1 MAIYS
6 LGEPI
11 GADAGI
17 NQCNVL
23 TIFPMGLQCVV
34 TNPSSIQ
41 AIDGDVFLNITGG
54 TPPYNVMWDN
64 NNTGPFLDSLTLGSY
79 TATVVDNFGDY
90 TATTTCILQ
99 LPSPTPTP
107 IPSPTPT
114 PSSVYYD
121 FCINITQNPEAQS
134 NPFAINN
141 TITRTH
147 FTNNGVVNNKPS
159 WISDDSL
166 YVVNWNTSIGK
177 WEYKLVTYSGT
188 PFVVNSNPSVPPIN
202 NWQYLGANASVVG
215 NTGYCTTGTPLS
227 MLVQPNS
234 PIYGGDG
241 SIIITPYGGYVT
253 SGTPYQYSIN
263 NGLSYQNSPMFTNL
277 IGGTYN
283 VVILDASGT
292 TFTQTVT
299 LITPPPPNI
308 YTVNLNTTSQI
319 QVNTNLILTKTYTTN
334 ISVSPQLPS
343 GTTITLNLQ
352 HINLF
357 KASPTPNIASA
368 TTISTLYKNN
378 IAYTATTNSTTTA
391 TTSSTKAGC
400 NNLTPPVLVYNK
412 TYIDNWSSVTI
423 TRTDTLSI
431 YTVTSVYKNNSDNCY
446 IGEASD
452 TFNKSALT
460 ISGNC
465 VNCVAQ

>member
-11 GADAGI
+11 GADSGI

-34 TNPSSIQ
+34 TGTTGIQ
-41 AIDGDVFLNITGG
+41 ATDGAIYLNITGG

-64 NNTGPFLDSLTLGSY
+64 NNTGPYLEFLTLGSY
-79 TATVVDNFGDY
+79 TATVIDNFGDY

-99 LPSPTPTP
+99 LPSPTPTL
-107 IPSPTPT
+107 IPPPTPT

-121 FCINITQNPEAQS
+121 FCINITQ
-134 NPFAINN
+134 NN

-159 WISDDSL
+159 WISDDYQ
-166 YVVNWNTSIGK
+166 YVVNWNTSIAK
-177 WEYKLVTYSGT
+177 WVYKLVTYSGT
-188 PFVVNSNPSVPPIN
+188 SFNIVNSNPSVPPIN
-202 NWQYLGANASVVG
+202 NWQYFGGNASVTG
-215 NTGYCTTGTPLS
+215 NIGYCITGTPLS
-227 MLVQPNS
+227 MTVQPNS
-234 PIYGGDG
+234 PIYGSDG
-241 SIIITPYGGYVT
+241 SIYITPLGGV
-253 SGTPYQYSIN
+253 GPYKYSIT
-263 NGLSYQNSPMFTNL
+263 NGLTYQTSQFFTGLN
-277 IGGTYN
+277 GGTYN
-283 VVILDASGT
+283 VVISGSNLT
-292 TFTQTVT
+292 TYAQIVT
-299 LITPPPPNI
+299 LITPPPPTF
-308 YTVNLNTTSQI
+308 YTVNLTTAPPQI
-319 QVNTNLILTKTYTTN
+319 LVNTNTVLTKGYNTN

-352 HINLF
+352 HVNLF

-368 TTISTLYKNN
+368 TTISILYKNN
-378 IAYTATTNSTTTA
+378 TPYTATTNSTTTA
-391 TTSSTKAGC
+391 TTLSTKVGC
-400 NNLTPPVLVYNK
+400 NNLNPPVLVYNK
-412 TYIDNWSSVTI
+412 TYMDNWSSVTI
-423 TRTDTLSI
+423 TRTDSLSI
-431 YTVTSVYKNNSDNCY
+431 YTITSVYKNNSDNCY
-446 IGEASD
+446 IGESSD

>member
-11 GADAGI
+11 GADTGI

-23 TIFPMGLQCVV
+23 TIFPMGVQCVV

-41 AIDGDVFLNITGG
+41 AVDGEVFLNVTGG

-64 NNTGPFLDSLTLGSY
+64 NNTSPFLEFLPLGSY

-90 TATTTCILQ
+90 TATTTCILE

-121 FCINITQNPEAQS
+121 FCINITQNSEAQS

-141 TITRTH
+141 PITRTH

-166 YVVNWNTSIGK
+166 YVVYWNTSIVK

-188 PFVVNSNPSVPPIN
+188 PFVVNSNPSIPPIN

-227 MLVQPNS
+227 MVVQTNS

-241 SIIITPYGGYVT
+241 SVVITPNGGV
-253 SGTPYQYSIN
+253 TPYQYSIT
-263 NGLSYQNSPMFTNL
+263 NGLTYQNSPIFTNL
-277 IGGTYN
+277 IGGTLN
-283 VVILDASGT
+283 LVILDASGT

-299 LITPPPPNI
+299 LIAPPPPTV
-308 YTVNLNTTSQI
+308 YTVNLNTSSQTI
-319 QVNTNLILTKTYTTN
+319 INTNTVLTKIYTTN

-352 HINLF
+352 HVNLF
-357 KASPTPNIASA
+357 NVSPTPDIASA
-368 TTISTLYKNN
+368 TTVSTLYKNS

-391 TTSSTKAGC
+391 TTLST
-400 NNLTPPVLVYNK
+400 LVNCQANPLYNK

-423 TRTDTLSI
+423 TRTDSLYI
-431 YTVTSVYKNNSDNCY
+431 YTITSVYKNDSNNCY
-446 IGEASD
+446 VGQASD

>member
-11 GADAGI
+11 GADTGI

-23 TIFPMGLQCVV
+23 TIFPMGVQCVV
-34 TNPSSIQ
+34 KNPNSIQ
-41 AIDGDVFLNITGG
+41 AVDGEVFLNITGG
-54 TPPYNVMWDN
+54 TPPYTVMWDN
-64 NNTGPFLDSLTLGSY
+64 NNTSPLLMNLPLGSY

-90 TATTTCILQ
+90 TATTTCILE

-121 FCINITQNPEAQS
+121 FCINITQNSEAQS

-141 TITRTH
+141 PIITRTH

-166 YVVNWNTSIGK
+166 YVVNWNISIGK
-177 WEYKLVTYSGT
+177 WEYRLVTYSGT
-188 PFVVNSNPSVPPIN
+188 PFIVNSNPSIPPIN
-202 NWQYLGANASVVG
+202 NWQYFGGNASVVG

-227 MLVQPNS
+227 MTVLPNS

-241 SIIITPYGGYVT
+241 SVVITPFGGV
-253 SGTPYQYSIN
+253 PPRQYSIT
-263 NGLSYQNSPMFTNL
+263 NGLTYQNSPIFTSLN
-277 IGGTYN
+277 GGTYN
-283 VVILDASGT
+283 LVILDASGT

-299 LITPPPPNI
+299 LITPPPPTV
-308 YTVNLNTTSQI
+308 YTVNLNTSSQTI
-319 QVNTNLILTKTYTTN
+319 INTNTVLTKTYTTN

-352 HINLF
+352 HVNLF
-357 KASPTPNIASA
+357 NASPTPDIASA
-368 TTISTLYKNN
+368 TTTSTLYKNS
-378 IAYTATTNSTTTA
+378 IPYTATTTSTTTA
-391 TTSSTKAGC
+391 TTLSTLANC
-400 NNLTPPVLVYNK
+400 QANPLYNK

-423 TRTDTLSI
+423 TRTDSLYI
-431 YTVTSVYKNNSDNCY
+431 YTITSVYKNGSDNCY
-446 IGEASD
+446 VGQASD

>member
-11 GADAGI
+11 GADSGI

-23 TIFPMGLQCVV
+23 TIFPMGLQCIV
-34 TNPSSIQ
+34 TGTTGIQ
-41 AIDGDVFLNITGG
+41 AIDGAIYLNITGG

-64 NNTGPFLDSLTLGSY
+64 NNTGPYLEFLPLGSY

-227 MLVQPNS
+227 MSVQPNS

-241 SIIITPYGGYVT
+241 SIIIAPFGGVI
-253 SGTPYQYSIN
+253 PYQYSIT
-263 NGLSYQNSPMFTNL
+263 NGLTYQNSTMFTSLN
-277 IGGTYN
+277 GGTYN

-299 LITPPPPNI
+299 LIAPPPPTV
-308 YTVNLNTTSQI
+308 YTVNLSTFSQI
-319 QVNTNLILTKTYTTN
+319 LVNTNTVLTKLYNTN

-352 HINLF
+352 HVNLF
-357 KASPTPNIASA
+357 NSSPTPDIASA
-368 TTISTLYKNN
+368 TTTSTLYKNS
-378 IAYTATTNSTTTA
+378 IPYTATTNSTTTA
-391 TTSSTKAGC
+391 TTLSTLAGC
-400 NNLTPPVLVYNK
+400 QANPLYVK
-412 TYIDNWSSVTI
+412 TYIENWLSVTI
-423 TRTDTLSI
+423 TRTDSLSI
-431 YTVTSVYKNNSDNCY
+431 NTITSVYKNGINNCY
-446 IGEASD
+446 VGQASD

>member
-6 LGEPI
+6 LGTPI
-11 GADAGI
+11 GPDTGI

-23 TIFPMGLQCVV
+23 TIFPMGVQCIV

-41 AIDGDVFLNITGG
+41 AVDGDVFLNITGG
-54 TPPYNVMWDN
+54 TPPYTVMWDN
-64 NNTGPFLDSLTLGSY
+64 NNTSPLLMNLPLGSY

-90 TATTTCILQ
+90 TATTTCILE

-121 FCINITQNPEAQS
+121 FCINITQNNAV
-134 NPFAINN
+134 
-141 TITRTH
+141 THTH

-159 WISDDSL
+159 WISDDTQ
-166 YVVNWNTSIGK
+166 YVVYWNTSIGK
-177 WEYKLVTYSGT
+177 WEYKLITYSGT
-188 PFVVNSNPSVPPIN
+188 PFIVNSNPSVPPIN

-227 MLVQPNS
+227 MVVQTNS

-241 SIIITPYGGYVT
+241 SVVITPNGGV
-253 SGTPYQYSIN
+253 TPYQYSIT
-263 NGLSYQNSPMFTNL
+263 NGLTYQNSPIFTSLN
-277 IGGTYN
+277 GGTYN
-283 VVILDASGT
+283 LVILDSSGT
-292 TFTQTVT
+292 TYTQTVT
-299 LITPPPPNI
+299 LITPPPPTV
-308 YTVNLNTTSQI
+308 YTVNLNTSSQTI
-319 QVNTNLILTKTYTTN
+319 INTNTELTKTYTTN

-352 HINLF
+352 HVNLF
-357 KASPTPNIASA
+357 NASPTPDIASA
-368 TTISTLYKNN
+368 TTTSTLYKNSTP
-378 IAYTATTNSTTTA
+378 YTATTTSTTTA
-391 TTSSTKAGC
+391 TTLSTLANC
-400 NNLTPPVLVYNK
+400 QANPLYTK

-423 TRTDTLSI
+423 TRTDSLYI
-431 YTVTSVYKNNSDNCY
+431 YTITSVYKNGSDNCY
-446 IGEASD
+446 VGQASD

-460 ISGNC
+460 ISGC

>member
-11 GADAGI
+11 GADTGI

-23 TIFPMGLQCVV
+23 TIFPMGVQCVV

-41 AIDGDVFLNITGG
+41 SVDGDVFLNITGG
-54 TPPYNVMWDN
+54 TPPYTVMWDN
-64 NNTGPFLDSLTLGSY
+64 NNTSPLLMNLPLGSY

-90 TATTTCILQ
+90 TATTTCILE

-121 FCINITQNPEAQS
+121 FCINITQNSEAQS

-141 TITRTH
+141 PIITRTH

-166 YVVNWNTSIGK
+166 YVVNWNISIGK
-177 WEYKLVTYSGT
+177 WEYRLVTYSGT
-188 PFVVNSNPSVPPIN
+188 PFIVNSNPSIPPIN
-202 NWQYLGANASVVG
+202 NWQYFGGNASVVG

-227 MLVQPNS
+227 MTVLPNS

-241 SIIITPYGGYVT
+241 SVVITPFGGV
-253 SGTPYQYSIN
+253 PPRQYSIT
-263 NGLSYQNSPMFTNL
+263 NGLTYQNSPIFTSLN
-277 IGGTYN
+277 GGTYN
-283 VVILDASGT
+283 LVILDASGT

-299 LITPPPPNI
+299 LITPPPPTV
-308 YTVNLNTTSQI
+308 YTVNLNTSSQTI
-319 QVNTNLILTKTYTTN
+319 INTNTVLTKTYTTN

-352 HINLF
+352 HVNLF
-357 KASPTPNIASA
+357 NASPTPDIASA
-368 TTISTLYKNN
+368 TTTSTLYKNS
-378 IAYTATTNSTTTA
+378 IPYTATTTSTTTA
-391 TTSSTKAGC
+391 TTLSTLANC
-400 NNLTPPVLVYNK
+400 QANPLYNK

-423 TRTDTLSI
+423 TRTDSLYI
-431 YTVTSVYKNNSDNCY
+431 YTITSVYKNGSDNCY
-446 IGEASD
+446 VGQASD
-452 TFNKSALT
+452 TFNKSAPIT
-460 ISGNC
+460 ISGC

>member
-11 GADAGI
+11 GADTGI

-54 TPPYNVMWDN
+54 TPPYSIMWDN
-64 NNTGPFLDSLTLGSY
+64 NNTSPFLEFLPLGSY

-121 FCINITQNPEAQS
+121 FCINITQN
-134 NPFAINN
+134 N

-159 WISDDSL
+159 WISDDYL
-166 YVVNWNTSIGK
+166 YVVNWNTSIAK
-177 WEYKLVTYSGT
+177 WVYKLITYSGT
-188 PFVVNSNPSVPPIN
+188 PFVVNSNPSIPPIN

-215 NTGYCTTGTPLS
+215 NAGYCTTGTPLS
-227 MLVQPNS
+227 MVVQTNS

-241 SIIITPYGGYVT
+241 SVVITPNGGV
-253 SGTPYQYSIN
+253 TPYQYSIT
-263 NGLSYQNSPMFTNL
+263 NGLTYQNSPIFTSLN
-277 IGGTYN
+277 GGTYN
-283 VVILDASGT
+283 LVILDASGT

-299 LITPPPPNI
+299 LIAPPPPTV
-308 YTVNLNTTSQI
+308 YTVNLNTSSQI
-319 QVNTNLILTKTYTTN
+319 IVNTNAVLTKLYNTN

-352 HINLF
+352 HVNLF
-357 KASPTPNIASA
+357 NASPTPDIASA
-368 TTISTLYKNN
+368 TTVSTLYKNS
-378 IAYTATTNSTTTA
+378 IPYTATTNSATTA
-391 TTSSTKAGC
+391 TTLSDLAGC
-400 NNLTPPVLVYNK
+400 QANFLYVK
-412 TYIDNWSSVTI
+412 TYIENWSSVTI
-423 TRTDTLSI
+423 TRTDSLSI
-431 YTVTSVYKNNSDNCY
+431 NTITSVYKNGVNNCY
-446 IGEASD
+446 VGQASE

>member
-11 GADAGI
+11 GADTGI

-54 TPPYNVMWDN
+54 TPPYSIMWDN
-64 NNTGPFLDSLTLGSY
+64 NNTSPFLEFLPLGSY

-121 FCINITQNPEAQS
+121 FCINITQN
-134 NPFAINN
+134 N

-159 WISDDSL
+159 WISDDYL
-166 YVVNWNTSIGK
+166 YVVNWNTSIAK
-177 WEYKLVTYSGT
+177 WVYKLITYSGT
-188 PFVVNSNPSVPPIN
+188 PFVVNSNPSIPPIN

-215 NTGYCTTGTPLS
+215 NAGYCTTGTPLS
-227 MLVQPNS
+227 MVVQTNS

-241 SIIITPYGGYVT
+241 SVVITPNGGV
-253 SGTPYQYSIN
+253 TPYQYSIT
-263 NGLSYQNSPMFTNL
+263 NGLTYQNSPIFTNL
-277 IGGTYN
+277 NGGTLN
-283 VVILDASGT
+283 LVILDASGT

-299 LITPPPPNI
+299 LIAPPPPTV
-308 YTVNLNTTSQI
+308 YTVNLNTSSQI
-319 QVNTNLILTKTYTTN
+319 IVNTNAVLTKLYNTN

-352 HINLF
+352 HVNLF
-357 KASPTPNIASA
+357 NASPTPDIASA
-368 TTISTLYKNN
+368 TTVSTLYKNS
-378 IAYTATTNSTTTA
+378 IPYTATTNSATTA
-391 TTSSTKAGC
+391 TTLSDLAGC
-400 NNLTPPVLVYNK
+400 QANFLYVK
-412 TYIDNWSSVTI
+412 TYIENWSSVTI
-423 TRTDTLSI
+423 TRTDSLSI
-431 YTVTSVYKNNSDNCY
+431 NTITSVYKNGVNNCY
-446 IGEASD
+446 VGQASE

>member
-11 GADAGI
+11 GADTGI

-23 TIFPMGLQCVV
+23 TIFPMGVQCVV
-34 TNPSSIQ
+34 KNPNSIQ
-41 AIDGDVFLNITGG
+41 AVDGEVFLNITGG
-54 TPPYNVMWDN
+54 TPPYTVMWDN
-64 NNTGPFLDSLTLGSY
+64 NNTSPLLMNLPLGSY

-90 TATTTCILQ
+90 TATTTCILE

-121 FCINITQNPEAQS
+121 FCINITQNSEAQS

-141 TITRTH
+141 PIITRTH

-166 YVVNWNTSIGK
+166 YVVNWNISIGK
-177 WEYKLVTYSGT
+177 WEYRLVTYSGT
-188 PFVVNSNPSVPPIN
+188 PFIVNSNPSIPPIN
-202 NWQYLGANASVVG
+202 NWQYFGGNASVVG

-227 MLVQPNS
+227 MTVLPNS

-241 SIIITPYGGYVT
+241 SVVITPFGGV
-253 SGTPYQYSIN
+253 PPRQYSIT
-263 NGLSYQNSPMFTNL
+263 NGLTYQNSPIFTSLN
-277 IGGTYN
+277 GGTYN
-283 VVILDASGT
+283 LVILDASGT

-299 LITPPPPNI
+299 LITPPPPTV
-308 YTVNLNTTSQI
+308 YTVNLNTSSQTI
-319 QVNTNLILTKTYTTN
+319 INTNTVLTKTYTTN

-352 HINLF
+352 HVNLF
-357 KASPTPNIASA
+357 NASPTPDIASA
-368 TTISTLYKNN
+368 TTTSTLYKNS
-378 IAYTATTNSTTTA
+378 IPYTATTTSTTTA
-391 TTSSTKAGC
+391 TTLSTLANC
-400 NNLTPPVLVYNK
+400 QANPLYNK

-423 TRTDTLSI
+423 TRTDSLYI
-431 YTVTSVYKNNSDNCY
+431 YTVTSVYKNGSNVCY
-446 IGEASD
+446 VGQASD

>member
-1 MAIYS
+1 M
-6 LGEPI
+6 GV
-11 GADAGI
+11 
-17 NQCNVL
+17 QC
-23 TIFPMGLQCVV
+23 IV
-34 TNPSSIQ
+34 TGTTGIQ
-41 AIDGDVFLNITGG
+41 AIDGAIYLNITGG

-64 NNTGPFLDSLTLGSY
+64 NNTGPYLEFLPLGSY
-79 TATVVDNFGDY
+79 TATVIDNFGDY

-121 FCINITQNPEAQS
+121 FCINITQN
-134 NPFAINN
+134 N

-159 WISDDSL
+159 WISDDYL
-166 YVVNWNTSIGK
+166 YVVNWNTSIAK
-177 WEYKLVTYSGT
+177 WVYKLITYSGT
-188 PFVVNSNPSVPPIN
+188 PFVVNSNPSIPPIN

-215 NTGYCTTGTPLS
+215 NAGYCTTGTPLS
-227 MLVQPNS
+227 MVVQTNS

-241 SIIITPYGGYVT
+241 SVVITPNGGV
-253 SGTPYQYSIN
+253 TPYQYSIT
-263 NGLSYQNSPMFTNL
+263 NGLTYQNSPIFTNL
-277 IGGTYN
+277 NGGTLN
-283 VVILDASGT
+283 LVILDASGT

-299 LITPPPPNI
+299 LIAPPPPTV
-308 YTVNLNTTSQI
+308 YTVNLNTSSQI
-319 QVNTNLILTKTYTTN
+319 IANTNAVLTKLYNTN

-352 HINLF
+352 HVNLF
-357 KASPTPNIASA
+357 NSSPTPDIASA
-368 TTISTLYKNN
+368 TTTSILYKNS
-378 IAYTATTNSTTTA
+378 IPYTATTNSATTA
-391 TTSSTKAGC
+391 TTLSTLAGC
-400 NNLTPPVLVYNK
+400 QANPLYVK
-412 TYIDNWSSVTI
+412 TYIENWSSVTI
-423 TRTDTLSI
+423 TRTDSLSI
-431 YTVTSVYKNNSDNCY
+431 NTITSVYKNGVNNCY
-446 IGEASD
+446 VGQASD

>member
-11 GADAGI
+11 GADTGI

-54 TPPYNVMWDN
+54 TPPYSIMWDN
-64 NNTGPFLDSLTLGSY
+64 NNTSPFLEFLPLGSY

-121 FCINITQNPEAQS
+121 FCINITQN
-134 NPFAINN
+134 N

-159 WISDDSL
+159 WISDDYL
-166 YVVNWNTSIGK
+166 YVVNWNTSIAK
-177 WEYKLVTYSGT
+177 WVYKLITYSGT
-188 PFVVNSNPSVPPIN
+188 PFVVNSNPSIPPIN

-227 MLVQPNS
+227 MTVQPNS

-241 SIIITPYGGYVT
+241 SVVITPNGGV
-253 SGTPYQYSIN
+253 TPYQYSIT
-263 NGLSYQNSPMFTNL
+263 NGLTYQNSPIFTNL
-277 IGGTYN
+277 NGGTLN
-283 VVILDASGT
+283 LVILDASGT

-299 LITPPPPNI
+299 LIAPPPPTV
-308 YTVNLNTTSQI
+308 YTVNLNTSSQI
-319 QVNTNLILTKTYTTN
+319 IVNTNAVLTKLYNTN

-352 HINLF
+352 HVNLF
-357 KASPTPNIASA
+357 NASPTPDIASA
-368 TTISTLYKNN
+368 TTVSTLYKNS
-378 IAYTATTNSTTTA
+378 IPYTATTNSATTA
-391 TTSSTKAGC
+391 TTLSDLAGC
-400 NNLTPPVLVYNK
+400 QANFLYVK
-412 TYIDNWSSVTI
+412 TYIENWSSVTI
-423 TRTDTLSI
+423 TRTDSLSI
-431 YTVTSVYKNNSDNCY
+431 NTITSVYKNGVNNCY
-446 IGEASD
+446 VGQASE

>member
-11 GADAGI
+11 GADTGI

-23 TIFPMGLQCVV
+23 TIFPMGVQCVV
-34 TNPSSIQ
+34 DNPSSIQ
-41 AIDGDVFLNITGG
+41 AVDGSVFLNITGG

-64 NNTGPFLDSLTLGSY
+64 NNTGPYLEFLPLGSY

-121 FCINITQNPEAQS
+121 FCINITQN
-134 NPFAINN
+134 N
-141 TITRTH
+141 TVTRTH

-159 WISDDSL
+159 WISDDNL
-166 YVVNWNTSIGK
+166 YVVNWNTSIAK
-177 WEYKLVTYSGT
+177 WVYKLVTYTGT
-188 PFVVNSNPSVPPIN
+188 SFNVVNSNPSVPPIN
-202 NWQYLGANASVVG
+202 NWQYFGGNASVTG
-215 NTGYCTTGTPLS
+215 NIGYCTTGTPLS
-227 MLVQPNS
+227 MSVQTNS

-241 SIIITPYGGYVT
+241 SVVITPFGGVI
-253 SGTPYQYSIN
+253 PYQYSIT
-263 NGLSYQNSPMFTNL
+263 NGLTYQNSTMFTSLN
-277 IGGTYN
+277 GGTYN

-299 LITPPPPNI
+299 LIAPPPPTV
-308 YTVNLNTTSQI
+308 YTVNLNTFSQI
-319 QVNTNLILTKTYTTN
+319 LVNTNTVLTKLYNTN

-352 HINLF
+352 HVNLF
-357 KASPTPNIASA
+357 NSSPTPDIASA
-368 TTISTLYKNN
+368 TTTSTLYKNS
-378 IAYTATTNSTTTA
+378 IPYTATTNSTTTA
-391 TTSSTKAGC
+391 TTLSTLAGC
-400 NNLTPPVLVYNK
+400 QANPLYLK
-412 TYIDNWSSVTI
+412 TYIENWLSVTI
-423 TRTDTLSI
+423 TRTDSLSI
-431 YTVTSVYKNNSDNCY
+431 NTITSVYKNGINNCY
-446 IGEASD
+446 VGQASD

>member
-6 LGEPI
+6 LGESI
-11 GADAGI
+11 GADTGI

-23 TIFPMGLQCVV
+23 TIFPMGVQCVV
-34 TNPSSIQ
+34 DNPSSIQ
-41 AIDGDVFLNITGG
+41 AVDGSVFLNITGG
-54 TPPYNVMWDN
+54 TPPYNIMWDN
-64 NNTGPFLDSLTLGSY
+64 NNTSPFLEFLPLGSY

-121 FCINITQNPEAQS
+121 FCINITQN
-134 NPFAINN
+134 NI
-141 TITRTH
+141 ITRTH

-227 MLVQPNS
+227 MSVQPNS

-277 IGGTYN
+277 IGGTFN
-283 VVILDASGT
+283 VVILDSSGT

-299 LITPPPPNI
+299 LPTPPPPNI
-308 YTVNLNTTSQI
+308 YTVNLNTSSQTI
-319 QVNTNLILTKTYTTN
+319 VNTSTILTKTYTTN

-352 HINLF
+352 HVNLF
-357 KASPTPNIASA
+357 NASPTPDIASA
-368 TTISTLYKNN
+368 TTISTLYKNSTP
-378 IAYTATTNSTTTA
+378 YTATTNSTTTA
-391 TTSSTKAGC
+391 TTLSTLAGC
-400 NNLTPPVLVYNK
+400 QANPLYNK

-423 TRTDTLSI
+423 TRTDSLYI
-431 YTVTSVYKNNSDNCY
+431 YTITSVYKNDVNNCY
-446 IGEASD
+446 VGQASD

>member
-11 GADAGI
+11 GADTGI

-34 TNPSSIQ
+34 TGTTGIQ
-41 AIDGDVFLNITGG
+41 AIDGAIYLNITGG

-64 NNTGPFLDSLTLGSY
+64 NNTGPYLEFLTLGSY
-79 TATVVDNFGDY
+79 TATVIDNFGDY
-90 TATTTCILQ
+90 TATTTCVLQ
-99 LPSPTPTP
+99 LPSPTPTL
-107 IPSPTPT
+107 IPPPTPT

-121 FCINITQNPEAQS
+121 FCINITQ
-134 NPFAINN
+134 NN

-159 WISDDSL
+159 WISDDYQ
-166 YVVNWNTSIGK
+166 YVVNWNTSIAK
-177 WEYKLVTYSGT
+177 WVYKLVTYSGT
-188 PFVVNSNPSVPPIN
+188 SFNIVNSNPSVPPIN
-202 NWQYLGANASVVG
+202 NWQYFGGNASVTG
-215 NTGYCTTGTPLS
+215 NIGYCTTGTPLS
-227 MLVQPNS
+227 MTVQPNS

-241 SIIITPYGGYVT
+241 SIYIAPLGGVGPYK
-253 SGTPYQYSIN
+253 YSIT
-263 NGLSYQNSPMFTNL
+263 NGLTYQTSQFFTGLN
-277 IGGTYN
+277 GGTYN
-283 VVILDASGT
+283 VVISGSNLT
-292 TFTQTVT
+292 TYAQIVT
-299 LITPPPPNI
+299 LITPPPPTF
-308 YTVNLNTTSQI
+308 YTVNLTTLAPQI
-319 QVNTNLILTKTYTTN
+319 LVNTNTVLTKGYNTN

-352 HINLF
+352 HVNLF

-368 TTISTLYKNN
+368 TTTSILYKNSVP
-378 IAYTATTNSTTTA
+378 YTATTNSTTTA
-391 TTSSTKAGC
+391 TTLSTKVGC
-400 NNLTPPVLVYNK
+400 NNLNPPVLVYNK
-412 TYIDNWSSVTI
+412 TYMDNWSSVTI
-423 TRTDTLSI
+423 TRTDSLSI
-431 YTVTSVYKNNSDNCY
+431 YTITSVYKNNSDNCY
-446 IGEASD
+446 IGESSD

>member
-6 LGEPI
+6 LGTPI
-11 GADAGI
+11 GEDSGI

-23 TIFPMGLQCVV
+23 TIFPMGVQCIV
-34 TNPSSIQ
+34 TGTTGIQ
-41 AIDGDVFLNITGG
+41 AIDGAIYLNITGG

-64 NNTGPFLDSLTLGSY
+64 NNTGPYLEFLPLGSY
-79 TATVVDNFGDY
+79 TATVIDNFGDY

-121 FCINITQNPEAQS
+121 FCINITQN
-134 NPFAINN
+134 N

-159 WISDDSL
+159 WISDDYL
-166 YVVNWNTSIGK
+166 YVVNWNTSIAK
-177 WEYKLVTYSGT
+177 WVYKLITYSGT
-188 PFVVNSNPSVPPIN
+188 PFVVNSNPSIPPIN

-215 NTGYCTTGTPLS
+215 NAGYCTTGTPLS
-227 MLVQPNS
+227 MVVQTNS

-241 SIIITPYGGYVT
+241 SVVITPNGGV
-253 SGTPYQYSIN
+253 TPYQYSIT
-263 NGLSYQNSPMFTNL
+263 NGLTYQNSPIFTNL
-277 IGGTYN
+277 NGGTLN
-283 VVILDASGT
+283 LVILDASGT

-299 LITPPPPNI
+299 LIAPPPPTV
-308 YTVNLNTTSQI
+308 YTVNLNTSSQI
-319 QVNTNLILTKTYTTN
+319 IANTNAVLTKLYNTN

-352 HINLF
+352 HVNLF
-357 KASPTPNIASA
+357 NSSPTPDIASA
-368 TTISTLYKNN
+368 TTTSILYKNS
-378 IAYTATTNSTTTA
+378 IPYTATTNSATTA
-391 TTSSTKAGC
+391 TTLSTLAGC
-400 NNLTPPVLVYNK
+400 QANPLYVK
-412 TYIDNWSSVTI
+412 TYIENWSSVTI
-423 TRTDTLSI
+423 TRTDSLSI
-431 YTVTSVYKNNSDNCY
+431 NTITSVYKNGVNNCY
-446 IGEASD
+446 VGQASD

>member
-11 GADAGI
+11 GADTGI

-23 TIFPMGLQCVV
+23 TIFPMGVQCVV

-41 AIDGDVFLNITGG
+41 AVDGDVFLNITGG
-54 TPPYNVMWDN
+54 TPPYTVMWDN
-64 NNTGPFLDSLTLGSY
+64 NNTSPLLMNLPLGSY

-90 TATTTCILQ
+90 TATTTCILE

-121 FCINITQNPEAQS
+121 FCINITQNSEAQS

-141 TITRTH
+141 PIITRTH

-166 YVVNWNTSIGK
+166 YVVYWNTSIVK

-188 PFVVNSNPSVPPIN
+188 PFVVNSNPSIPPIN
-202 NWQYLGANASVVG
+202 NWQYFGGNASVVG

-227 MLVQPNS
+227 MTVLPNS

-241 SIIITPYGGYVT
+241 SVVITPFGGVT
-253 SGTPYQYSIN
+253 PRQYSIT
-263 NGLSYQNSPMFTNL
+263 NGLTYQNSPIFTSLN
-277 IGGTYN
+277 GGTYN
-283 VVILDASGT
+283 LVILDASGT

-299 LITPPPPNI
+299 LITPPPPTV
-308 YTVNLNTTSQI
+308 YTVNLNTSSQTI
-319 QVNTNLILTKTYTTN
+319 INTNTVLTKTYTTN

-352 HINLF
+352 HVNLF
-357 KASPTPNIASA
+357 NASPTPDIASA
-368 TTISTLYKNN
+368 TTTSTLYKNS
-378 IAYTATTNSTTTA
+378 IPYTATTTSTTTA
-391 TTSSTKAGC
+391 TTLSTLANC
-400 NNLTPPVLVYNK
+400 QANPLYNK

-423 TRTDTLSI
+423 TRTDSLYI
-431 YTVTSVYKNNSDNCY
+431 YTITSVYKNGSDNCY
-446 IGEASD
+446 VGQASD
-452 TFNKSALT
+452 TFNKSAPIT
-460 ISGNC
+460 ISGC

>member
-11 GADAGI
+11 GTETGI

-23 TIFPMGLQCVV
+23 TIFPMGVQCVV

-54 TPPYNVMWDN
+54 TPPYSIMWDN
-64 NNTGPFLDSLTLGSY
+64 NNTAPFLEFLPLGSY

-121 FCINITQNPEAQS
+121 FCINITQN
-134 NPFAINN
+134 N

-159 WISDDSL
+159 WISDDYL
-166 YVVNWNTSIGK
+166 YVVNWNTSIAK
-177 WEYKLVTYSGT
+177 WVYKLITYSGT
-188 PFVVNSNPSVPPIN
+188 PFVVNSNPSIPPIN

-227 MLVQPNS
+227 MVVQTNS

-241 SIIITPYGGYVT
+241 SVVITPNGGV
-253 SGTPYQYSIN
+253 TPYQYSIT
-263 NGLSYQNSPMFTNL
+263 NGLTYQNSPIFTNL
-277 IGGTYN
+277 NGGTLN
-283 VVILDASGT
+283 LVILDASGT

-299 LITPPPPNI
+299 LIAPPPPTV
-308 YTVNLNTTSQI
+308 YTVNLNTSSQI
-319 QVNTNLILTKTYTTN
+319 IVDTNAVLTKLYNTN

-352 HINLF
+352 HVNLF
-357 KASPTPNIASA
+357 NASPTPDIASA
-368 TTISTLYKNN
+368 TTVSTLYKNS
-378 IAYTATTNSTTTA
+378 IPYTATTNSATTA
-391 TTSSTKAGC
+391 TTLSTLAGC
-400 NNLTPPVLVYNK
+400 QANLVYVK
-412 TYIDNWSSVTI
+412 TYIENWSSVTI
-423 TRTDTLSI
+423 TRTDSLSI
-431 YTVTSVYKNNSDNCY
+431 NTITSVYKNGVNNCY
-446 IGEASD
+446 VGQASD

>member
-1 MAIYS
+1 
-6 LGEPI
+6 
-11 GADAGI
+11 
-17 NQCNVL
+17 
-23 TIFPMGLQCVV
+23 MGVQCVV
-34 TNPSSIQ
+34 KNPNSIQ
-41 AIDGDVFLNITGG
+41 AVDGEVFLNITGG
-54 TPPYNVMWDN
+54 TPPYTVMWDN
-64 NNTGPFLDSLTLGSY
+64 NNTSPLLMNLPLGSY

-90 TATTTCILQ
+90 TATTTCILE

-121 FCINITQNPEAQS
+121 FCINITQNSEAQS

-141 TITRTH
+141 PIITRTH

-166 YVVNWNTSIGK
+166 YVVNWNISIGK
-177 WEYKLVTYSGT
+177 WEYRLVTYSGT
-188 PFVVNSNPSVPPIN
+188 PFIVNSNPSIPPIN
-202 NWQYLGANASVVG
+202 NWQYFGGNASVVG

-227 MLVQPNS
+227 MTVLPNS

-241 SIIITPYGGYVT
+241 SVVITPFGGV
-253 SGTPYQYSIN
+253 PPRQYSIT
-263 NGLSYQNSPMFTNL
+263 NGLTYQTSQFFTGLN
-277 IGGTYN
+277 GGTYN
-283 VVILDASGT
+283 VVISGSNLT
-292 TFTQTVT
+292 TYAQIVT
-299 LITPPPPNI
+299 LITPPPPTF
-308 YTVNLNTTSQI
+308 YTVNLTTLAPQI
-319 QVNTNLILTKTYTTN
+319 LVNTNTVLTKGYNTN

-352 HINLF
+352 HVNLF

-368 TTISTLYKNN
+368 TTTSILYKNSVP
-378 IAYTATTNSTTTA
+378 YTATTNSTTTA
-391 TTSSTKAGC
+391 TTLSTKVGC
-400 NNLTPPVLVYNK
+400 NNLNPPVLVYNK
-412 TYIDNWSSVTI
+412 TYMDNWSSVTI
-423 TRTDTLSI
+423 TRTDSLSI
-431 YTVTSVYKNNSDNCY
+431 YTITSVYKNNSDNCY
-446 IGEASD
+446 IGESSD

>member
-11 GADAGI
+11 GADTGI

-23 TIFPMGLQCVV
+23 TIFPMGVQCVV
-34 TNPSSIQ
+34 KNPNSIQ
-41 AIDGDVFLNITGG
+41 AVDGEVFLNITGG
-54 TPPYNVMWDN
+54 TPPYTVMWDN
-64 NNTGPFLDSLTLGSY
+64 NNTSPLLMNLPLGSY

-90 TATTTCILQ
+90 TATTTCILE

-121 FCINITQNPEAQS
+121 FCINITQNSEAQS

-141 TITRTH
+141 PIITRTH

-166 YVVNWNTSIGK
+166 YVVNWNISIGK
-177 WEYKLVTYSGT
+177 WEYRLVTYSGT
-188 PFVVNSNPSVPPIN
+188 PFIVNSNPSIPPIN
-202 NWQYLGANASVVG
+202 NWQYFGGNASVVG

-227 MLVQPNS
+227 MTVLPNS

-241 SIIITPYGGYVT
+241 SVVITPFGGV
-253 SGTPYQYSIN
+253 PPRQYSIT
-263 NGLSYQNSPMFTNL
+263 NGLTYQNSPIFTSLN
-277 IGGTYN
+277 GGTYN
-283 VVILDASGT
+283 LVILDASGT

-299 LITPPPPNI
+299 LITPPPPTV
-308 YTVNLNTTSQI
+308 YTVNLNTSSQTI
-319 QVNTNLILTKTYTTN
+319 INTNTVLTKTYTTN

-352 HINLF
+352 HVNLF
-357 KASPTPNIASA
+357 NASPTPDIASA
-368 TTISTLYKNN
+368 TTTSTLYKNS
-378 IAYTATTNSTTTA
+378 IPYTATTTSTTTA
-391 TTSSTKAGC
+391 TTLSTLANC
-400 NNLTPPVLVYNK
+400 QANPLYNK

-423 TRTDTLSI
+423 TRTDSLYI
-431 YTVTSVYKNNSDNCY
+431 YTITSVYKNGSDNCY
-446 IGEASD
+446 VGQASD
-452 TFNKSALT
+452 TFNKSAPIT
-460 ISGNC
+460 ISGC

>member
-11 GADAGI
+11 GADEGI

-23 TIFPMGLQCVV
+23 TIFPMGIQCVV
-34 TNPSSIQ
+34 DNPSSIQ
-41 AIDGDVFLNITGG
+41 AVDGSVFLNITGG
-54 TPPYNVMWDN
+54 TPPYNIMWDN
-64 NNTGPFLDSLTLGSY
+64 NNTSPFLDLLPLGSY

-121 FCINITQNPEAQS
+121 FCINITQN
-134 NPFAINN
+134 N

-159 WISDDSL
+159 WISDDYL
-166 YVVNWNTSIGK
+166 YVVNWNTSIAK
-177 WEYKLVTYSGT
+177 WVYKLITYSGT

-215 NTGYCTTGTPLS
+215 NAGYCTTGTPLS
-227 MLVQPNS
+227 MSVQTNS

-241 SIIITPYGGYVT
+241 SVVITPNGGV
-253 SGTPYQYSIN
+253 TPYQYSIT
-263 NGLSYQNSPMFTNL
+263 NGLTYQNSPIFTNL
-277 IGGTYN
+277 NGGTLN
-283 VVILDASGT
+283 LVILDASGT

-299 LITPPPPNI
+299 LIAPPPPTI
-308 YTVNLNTTSQI
+308 YTVNLNTSSQTI
-319 QVNTNLILTKTYTTN
+319 VNTSTILTKTYTTN

-352 HINLF
+352 HVNLF
-357 KASPTPNIASA
+357 NASPTPDIASA
-368 TTISTLYKNN
+368 TTISTLYKNSTP
-378 IAYTATTNSTTTA
+378 YTATTNSTTTA
-391 TTSSTKAGC
+391 TTLSTLAGC
-400 NNLTPPVLVYNK
+400 QANPLYNK

-423 TRTDTLSI
+423 TRTDSLYI
-431 YTVTSVYKNNSDNCY
+431 YTITSVYKNGSNNCY
-446 IGEASD
+446 VGQASD

>member
-11 GADAGI
+11 GADSGI

-23 TIFPMGLQCVV
+23 TIFPMGLQCIV
-34 TNPSSIQ
+34 TGTTGIQ
-41 AIDGDVFLNITGG
+41 AIDGAIYLNITGG

-64 NNTGPFLDSLTLGSY
+64 NNTGPYLEFLPLGSY

-90 TATTTCILQ
+90 TATTTCIVQ
-99 LPSPTPTP
+99 LPSPTPTL
-107 IPSPTPT
+107 IPPPTPT
-114 PSSVYYD
+114 PSSVYYN
-121 FCINITQNPEAQS
+121 FCINITQN
-134 NPFAINN
+134 N
-141 TITRTH
+141 TVTRTH

-227 MLVQPNS
+227 MSVQPNS

-241 SIIITPYGGYVT
+241 SIIIAPFGGVI
-253 SGTPYQYSIN
+253 PYQYSIT
-263 NGLSYQNSPMFTNL
+263 NGLTYQNSTMFTSLN
-277 IGGTYN
+277 GGTYN

-299 LITPPPPNI
+299 LIAPPPPTV
-308 YTVNLNTTSQI
+308 YTVNLSTFSQI
-319 QVNTNLILTKTYTTN
+319 LVNTNTVLTKLYNTN

-352 HINLF
+352 HVNLF
-357 KASPTPNIASA
+357 NSSPTPDIASA
-368 TTISTLYKNN
+368 TTTSTLYKNS
-378 IAYTATTNSTTTA
+378 IPYTATTNSTTTA
-391 TTSSTKAGC
+391 TTLSTLAGC
-400 NNLTPPVLVYNK
+400 QANPLYVK
-412 TYIDNWSSVTI
+412 TYIENWLSVTI

>member
-11 GADAGI
+11 GADSGI

-23 TIFPMGLQCVV
+23 TIFPMGLQCIV
-34 TNPSSIQ
+34 TGTTGIQ
-41 AIDGDVFLNITGG
+41 AIDGAIYLNITGG

-64 NNTGPFLDSLTLGSY
+64 NNTGPYLEFLPLGSY

-121 FCINITQNPEAQS
+121 FCINITQN
-134 NPFAINN
+134 N
-141 TITRTH
+141 TVTRTH

-159 WISDDSL
+159 WISDDNL
-166 YVVNWNTSIGK
+166 YVVNWNTSIAK
-177 WEYKLVTYSGT
+177 WVYKLVTYTGT
-188 PFVVNSNPSVPPIN
+188 SFNVVNSNPSVPPIN
-202 NWQYLGANASVVG
+202 NWQYFGGNASVTG
-215 NTGYCTTGTPLS
+215 NIGYCTTGTPLS
-227 MLVQPNS
+227 MSVQTNS

-241 SIIITPYGGYVT
+241 SVVITPFGGVI
-253 SGTPYQYSIN
+253 PYQYSIT
-263 NGLSYQNSPMFTNL
+263 NGLTYQNSTMFTSLN
-277 IGGTYN
+277 GGTYN

-299 LITPPPPNI
+299 LIAPPPPTV
-308 YTVNLNTTSQI
+308 YTVNLNTFSQI
-319 QVNTNLILTKTYTTN
+319 LVNTNTVLTKLYNTN

-352 HINLF
+352 HVNLF
-357 KASPTPNIASA
+357 NSSPTPDIASA
-368 TTISTLYKNN
+368 TTTSTLYKNS
-378 IAYTATTNSTTTA
+378 IPYTATTNSTTTA
-391 TTSSTKAGC
+391 TTLSTLAGC
-400 NNLTPPVLVYNK
+400 QANPLYLK
-412 TYIDNWSSVTI
+412 TYIENWLSVTI
-423 TRTDTLSI
+423 TRTDSLSI
-431 YTVTSVYKNNSDNCY
+431 NTITSVYKNGINNCY
-446 IGEASD
+446 VGQASD

>member
-11 GADAGI
+11 GADTGI

-54 TPPYNVMWDN
+54 TPPYSIMWDN
-64 NNTGPFLDSLTLGSY
+64 NNTSPFLEFLPLGSY

-121 FCINITQNPEAQS
+121 FCINITQN
-134 NPFAINN
+134 N

-159 WISDDSL
+159 WISDDYL
-166 YVVNWNTSIGK
+166 YVVNWNTSIAK
-177 WEYKLVTYSGT
+177 WVYKLITYSGT
-188 PFVVNSNPSVPPIN
+188 PFVVNSNPSIPPIN

-215 NTGYCTTGTPLS
+215 NAGYCTTGTPLS
-227 MLVQPNS
+227 MVVQTNS

-241 SIIITPYGGYVT
+241 SVVITPNGGV
-253 SGTPYQYSIN
+253 TPYQYSIT
-263 NGLSYQNSPMFTNL
+263 NGLTYQNSPIFTNL
-277 IGGTYN
+277 NGGTLN
-283 VVILDASGT
+283 LVILDASGT

-299 LITPPPPNI
+299 LIAPPPPTV
-308 YTVNLNTTSQI
+308 YTVNLNTSSQI
-319 QVNTNLILTKTYTTN
+319 IVNTNAVLTKLYNTN

-352 HINLF
+352 HVNLF
-357 KASPTPNIASA
+357 NASPTPDIASA
-368 TTISTLYKNN
+368 TTVSTLYKNS
-378 IAYTATTNSTTTA
+378 IPYTATTNSTTTA
-391 TTSSTKAGC
+391 TTLSDLAGC
-400 NNLTPPVLVYNK
+400 QSNFLYVK
-412 TYIDNWSSVTI
+412 TYIENWSSVTI
-423 TRTDTLSI
+423 TRTDSLSI
-431 YTVTSVYKNNSDNCY
+431 NTITSVYKNGVNNCY
-446 IGEASD
+446 VGQASE

>member
-11 GADAGI
+11 GADTGI

-23 TIFPMGLQCVV
+23 TIFPMGVQCVV
-34 TNPSSIQ
+34 DNPSSIQ
-41 AIDGDVFLNITGG
+41 AVDGSVFLNITGG
-54 TPPYNVMWDN
+54 TPPYNIMWDN
-64 NNTGPFLDSLTLGSY
+64 NNTSPFLDFLPLGSY

-141 TITRTH
+141 TINRTH

-227 MLVQPNS
+227 MSVQTNS

-241 SIIITPYGGYVT
+241 SVVITPNGGV
-253 SGTPYQYSIN
+253 TPYQYSIT
-263 NGLSYQNSPMFTNL
+263 NGLTYQNSPIFTNL
-277 IGGTYN
+277 NGGTLN
-283 VVILDASGT
+283 LVILDASGT

-299 LITPPPPNI
+299 LIAPPPPTV
-308 YTVNLNTTSQI
+308 YTVNLNTSSQI
-319 QVNTNLILTKTYTTN
+319 IVNTNAVLTKLYNTN

-352 HINLF
+352 HVNLF
-357 KASPTPNIASA
+357 NASPTPDIASA
-368 TTISTLYKNN
+368 TTVSTLYKNS
-378 IAYTATTNSTTTA
+378 IPYTATTNSTTTA
-391 TTSSTKAGC
+391 TTLSTLAGC
-400 NNLTPPVLVYNK
+400 QANPLYVK
-412 TYIDNWSSVTI
+412 TYIENWLSVTI
-423 TRTDTLSI
+423 TRTDSLSI
-431 YTVTSVYKNNSDNCY
+431 NTITSVYKNGINNCY
-446 IGEASD
+446 VGQASD

>member
-11 GADAGI
+11 GADEGI

-23 TIFPMGLQCVV
+23 TIFPMGLQCIV
-34 TNPSSIQ
+34 TGTTGIQ
-41 AIDGDVFLNITGG
+41 AIDGAIYLNITGG

-64 NNTGPFLDSLTLGSY
+64 NNTGPYLEFLTLGSY
-79 TATVVDNFGDY
+79 TATVIDNFGDY

-99 LPSPTPTP
+99 LPSPTPTL

-114 PSSVYYD
+114 PSSVYYN
-121 FCINITQNPEAQS
+121 FCINITQN
-134 NPFAINN
+134 N
-141 TITRTH
+141 TVTRTH

-159 WISDDSL
+159 WISDDNL
-166 YVVNWNTSIGK
+166 YVVNWNTSIAK
-177 WEYKLVTYSGT
+177 WVYKLVTYTGT
-188 PFVVNSNPSVPPIN
+188 SFNVVNSNPSVPPIN
-202 NWQYLGANASVVG
+202 NWQYFGGNASVTG
-215 NTGYCTTGTPLS
+215 NIGYCTTGTPLS
-227 MLVQPNS
+227 MSVVTNS

-241 SIIITPYGGYVT
+241 SIYITPNGGVA
-253 SGTPYQYSIN
+253 PYKYSIT
-263 NGLSYQNSPMFTNL
+263 NGLTYQNAQFFTGLN
-277 IGGTYN
+277 GGTYN
-283 VVILDASGT
+283 VVISGSNLT
-292 TFTQTVT
+292 TYSQIVT
-299 LITPPPPNI
+299 LITPPPPTF
-308 YTVNLNTTSQI
+308 YTVNLNTSSLTL
-319 QVNTNLILTKTYTTN
+319 VNTNTILTKAYNTN

-352 HINLF
+352 HVNLF

-368 TTISTLYKNN
+368 TTTSILYKNN
-378 IAYTATTNSTTTA
+378 TPYTATTNSTTTA
-391 TTSSTKAGC
+391 TTLSTKVGC
-400 NNLTPPVLVYNK
+400 NNLNPPVLVYNK
-412 TYIDNWSSVTI
+412 TYIENWSSVTI
-423 TRTDTLSI
+423 TRTDSLSI

>member
-11 GADAGI
+11 GADTGI

-23 TIFPMGLQCVV
+23 TIFPMGVQCVV
-34 TNPSSIQ
+34 DNPSSIQ
-41 AIDGDVFLNITGG
+41 DVDGSVFLNITGG
-54 TPPYNVMWDN
+54 TPPYTVMWDN
-64 NNTGPFLDSLTLGSY
+64 NNTSPLLMNLPLGSY

-90 TATTTCILQ
+90 TATTTCILE

-121 FCINITQNPEAQS
+121 FCINITQNSEAQS

-141 TITRTH
+141 PIITRTH

-166 YVVNWNTSIGK
+166 YVVNWNISIGK
-177 WEYKLVTYSGT
+177 WEYRLVTYSGT
-188 PFVVNSNPSVPPIN
+188 PFIVNSNPSIPPIN
-202 NWQYLGANASVVG
+202 NWQYFGGNASVVG

-227 MLVQPNS
+227 MTVLPNS

-241 SIIITPYGGYVT
+241 SVVITPFGGV
-253 SGTPYQYSIN
+253 PPRQYSIT
-263 NGLSYQNSPMFTNL
+263 NGLTYQNSPIFTSLN
-277 IGGTYN
+277 GGTYN
-283 VVILDASGT
+283 LVILDASGT

-299 LITPPPPNI
+299 LITPPPPTV
-308 YTVNLNTTSQI
+308 YTVNLNTSSQTI
-319 QVNTNLILTKTYTTN
+319 INTNTVLTKTYTTN

-352 HINLF
+352 HVNLF
-357 KASPTPNIASA
+357 NASPTPDIASA
-368 TTISTLYKNN
+368 TTTSTLYKNS
-378 IAYTATTNSTTTA
+378 IPYTATTTSTTTA
-391 TTSSTKAGC
+391 TTLSTLANC
-400 NNLTPPVLVYNK
+400 QANPLYNK

-423 TRTDTLSI
+423 TRTDSLYI
-431 YTVTSVYKNNSDNCY
+431 YTITSVYKNGSDNCY
-446 IGEASD
+446 VGQASD
-452 TFNKSALT
+452 TFNKSAPIT
-460 ISGNC
+460 ISGC